1 MEPIALRGALILLFV
16 IAGLLARK
24 GEVLGLALAFV
35 GVAIALE
42 TLP

>member
-1 MEPIALRGALILLFV
+1 MSVKIALTLLFV

-24 GEVLGLALAFV
+24 GEALGVALALV
-35 GVAIALE
+35 GLAIALE